1 MKRTISALLL
11 IAMLASVSCGSA
23 GTGNDITSD
32 DTTVSESTETSAE
45 TNDREN
51 VKDNLP
57 ETDFGGDKFTM
68 LVRTERSYEFEAEEE
83 NGDLLNDAVYKRNLA
98 VEDRFNIKFD
108 NVLMDSVWGDQATQ
122 FTNSLRASIQ
132 AGEGAY
138 DIVASYAATIPAL
151 VSQGVFAN
159 WSDMKY
165 VDFSK
170 PWWSEKVK
178 DEMTINGKCFMITGD
193 ISLTLWEGMTCVMFN
208 KKLAD
213 NYGIGNM
220 YDLVKEG
227 NWTFDK
233 MLDITK
239 DRYQDLDGDGE
250 VSDNDAFGMIHGTAT
265 EIDNYKEAFEIPVT
279 KRGDDGYPEFAL
291 KSEKIVDVLTR
302 LDAWVW
308 NSNDVYWGLN
318 LDRPV
323 LQEIF
328 SRGNS
333 LLFDSTLGA
342 TQNLRDM
349 KDDFGIIPYP
359 KYDENQKD
367 YHSTSL
373 DEFSMFVIPID
384 APDMDKTAFITEAL
398 CAESYKKVVPVFYD
412 VVLKTKNARDN
423 DSAQMIDIIRDGL
436 VFDWGYIYSVTM
448 GHPGHQLSILLNA
461 HNTNIASEFDKN
473 AKTYEK
479 NLEKAL
485 KVYRGEE

>member
-1 MKRTISALLL
+1 MKRTISELLL

-250 VSDNDAFGMIHGTAT
+250 VSDNDAFGMIHGTVT

>member
-11 IAMLASVSCGSA
+11 IAMLASVSCESA

-151 VSQGVFAN
+151 VSQGLFAN

-193 ISLTLWEGMTCVMFN
+193 ISLALWEGMCCVMFN

-265 EIDNYKEAFEIPVT
+265 EVDNYKEAFEIPVT

-308 NSNDVYWGLN
+308 NSNDVYWELN

-333 LLFDSTLGA
+333 LLFNSTLGA

-436 VFDWGYIYSVTM
+436 VFDWGYIYSGTM
-448 GHPGHQLSILLNA
+448 GQPGHQLAILLKA
-461 HNTNIASEFDKN
+461 HNTNIASEFDKK
-473 AKTYEK
+473 AKAYEK

>member
-250 VSDNDAFGMIHGTAT
+250 VSDNDAFGMIHGTVT
-265 EIDNYKEAFEIPVT
+265 EVDNYKEAFEIPVT

-448 GHPGHQLSILLNA
+448 GQPGHLLAILLKD

-479 NLEKAL
+479 NLEEAL

>member
-68 LVRTERSYEFEAEEE
+68 LVRTERSYEFEADEE

-250 VSDNDAFGMIHGTAT
+250 VSDNDAFGMIHGTVT
-265 EIDNYKEAFEIPVT
+265 EVDNYKEAFEIPVT

>member
-11 IAMLASVSCGSA
+11 IAMLASVSCESA

-151 VSQGVFAN
+151 VSHGLFAN

-193 ISLTLWEGMTCVMFN
+193 ISLTLWEGMSCVMFN

>member
-250 VSDNDAFGMIHGTAT
+250 VSDNDAFGMIHGTVT

>member
-1 MKRTISALLL
+1 MKRTISAFLL

-23 GTGNDITSD
+23 GTADVTTD
-32 DTTVSESTETSAE
+32 DTTTVQDDAE
-45 TNDREN
+45 TTAAGDDRES
-51 VKDNLP
+51 VSDDLP
-57 ETDFGGDKFTM
+57 ARDFGGDKFTM
-68 LVRTERSYEFEAEEE
+68 LVRTERKYEFEAEEE

-98 VEDRFNIKFD
+98 VEDRFNIEFE
-108 NVLMDSVWGDQATQ
+108 NILMDSVWGDQATQ
-122 FTNSLRASIQ
+122 FTNSLRSSIQ

-138 DIVASYAATIPAL
+138 DLVASYAATIPAL
-151 VSQGVFAN
+151 VSQGLFAN
-159 WSDMKY
+159 WSDMDY

-193 ISLTLWEGMTCVMFN
+193 ISLALWEGMSCVMFN

-333 LLFDSTLGA
+333 LLFNSTLGA

-349 KDDFGIIPYP
+349 KDDFGILPYP

-367 YHSTSL
+367 YHATSL
-373 DEFSMFVIPID
+373 DEFSMFVIPVD
-384 APDMDKTAFITEAL
+384 APDTDKTAFITEAL

-423 DSAQMIDIIRDGL
+423 DSAEMIDIIRDGL

-448 GHPGHQLSILLNA
+448 GQPGHQLAILLKA
-461 HNTNIASEFDKN
+461 HNTNIASEFDKK

>member
-11 IAMLASVSCGSA
+11 IAMLASVSCEST

-108 NVLMDSVWGDQATQ
+108 NVLMDSVWYDQAMQ

-151 VSQGVFAN
+151 VSQGLFAN

-193 ISLTLWEGMTCVMFN
+193 ISLALWEGMSCVMFN

-265 EIDNYKEAFEIPVT
+265 EVDNYKEAFEIPVT

-349 KDDFGIIPYP
+349 NDDFGIIPYP

-448 GHPGHQLSILLNA
+448 GQPGHQLAILLKA
-461 HNTNIASEFDKN
+461 HNTNIASEFDKK

>member
-1 MKRTISALLL
+1 
-11 IAMLASVSCGSA
+11 MLASVSCGSA

-51 VKDNLP
+51 VKGNLP
-57 ETDFGGDKFTM
+57 EIDFGGDKFTM

-151 VSQGVFAN
+151 VSQGLFAN

-178 DEMTINGKCFMITGD
+178 DEMTINGKCFMITGN
-193 ISLTLWEGMTCVMFN
+193 ISLALWEGMSCVMFN

-233 MLDITK
+233 MFDITK
-239 DRYQDLDGDGE
+239 DRYQDLDDDSE

-333 LLFDSTLGA
+333 LLFNSTLGA

-359 KYDENQKD
+359 K
-367 YHSTSL
+367 
-373 DEFSMFVIPID
+373 V
-384 APDMDKTAFITEAL
+384 
-398 CAESYKKVVPVFYD
+398 
-412 VVLKTKNARDN
+412 
-423 DSAQMIDIIRDGL
+423 
-436 VFDWGYIYSVTM
+436 
-448 GHPGHQLSILLNA
+448 
-461 HNTNIASEFDKN
+461 
-473 AKTYEK
+473 
-479 NLEKAL
+479 
-485 KVYRGEE
+485 